1 MRIGWE
7 TKTMAT
13 KMAMTMSRQ
22 ISMIPM
28 PKTAQDISIN
38 RERTQHKSGRE
49 KERRHS
55 TIAVTDKY
63 GRGLKEL
70 MLKRR
75 DLLLAKE
82 MKESLSMTSGLR
94 FAKERGLKGIGLD
107 IGGRKERDSGK
118 GTRAWLERRSR
129 VGG

>member
-22 ISMIPM
+22 ISMIPV
-28 PKTAQDISIN
+28 PKTAQDMQSIA
-38 RERTQHKSGRE
+38 RERKRRAGE
-49 KERRHS
+49 IKERRHS
-55 TIAVTDKY
+55 TIAVTEKH

-70 MLKRR
+70 MLKKR

-82 MKESLSMTSGLR
+82 MKESLSMTSRLR
-94 FAKERGLKGIGLD
+94 FAKERGLKEIGLD

-118 GTRAWLERRSR
+118 GTRAGLERRSR
-129 VGG
+129 VGS

>member
-1 MRIGWE
+1 
-7 TKTMAT
+7 MAT

-22 ISMIPM
+22 ISMIPV

-55 TIAVTDKY
+55 TIAVTQKH

-82 MKESLSMTSGLR
+82 MKESLSMTCGLR
-94 FAKERGLKGIGLD
+94 FAKERGLKEIGLD

-118 GTRAWLERRSR
+118 GTRAGLERRSR
-129 VGG
+129 VGS